1 MILKTL
7 YPQLFLHEYFSHFSD
22 KYFQNFDIDYFSLK
36 EVYGEKLAHNKTAS
50 NTLRLYYTEE
60 DLKSFFKS
68 SQAKF
73 WEKNGHPFVKLSPEE
88 IKEMLP
94 SLDQQNLG
102 NIDLFIVF

>member
-1 MILKTL
+1 M
-7 YPQLFLHEYFSHFSD
+7 
-22 KYFQNFDIDYFSLK
+22 
-36 EVYGEKLAHNKTAS
+36 
-50 NTLRLYYTEE
+50 RLYYAEE
-60 DLKSFFKS
+60 DLKDFFKS

-102 NIDLFIVF
+102 TGEIDCSTYVLFQDNK

>member
-1 MILKTL
+1 MIFYTF
-7 YPQLFLHEYFSHFSD
+7 FLSVEF
-22 KYFQNFDIDYFSLK
+22 FQNVDFDFFFSK
-36 EVYGEKLAHNKTAS
+36 EVYGEKLSHNKTAS

-60 DLKSFFKS
+60 DLKKFFKS

-88 IKEMLP
+88 IKDMLP

-102 NIDLFIVF
+102 NFHL